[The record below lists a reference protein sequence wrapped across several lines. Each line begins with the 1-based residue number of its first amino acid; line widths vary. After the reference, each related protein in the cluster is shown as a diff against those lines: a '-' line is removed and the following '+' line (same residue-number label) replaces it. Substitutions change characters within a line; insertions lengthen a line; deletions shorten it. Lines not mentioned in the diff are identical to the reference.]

1 MLNPYQTSRDMTVL
15 LLVVLI
21 LVYIWTSVTDE

>member
-21 LVYIWTSVTDE
+21 LVYIWTSLTDE